1 MRFCAVVRVSE
12 EEIGAEK
19 SSMCARKTN
28 EDWSMGEKTG
38 FARMNCPRNKGEK
51 EADAKENKRV
61 AQSPFFS
68 ETEKTGKKGEHQK
81 KGFFQKTEERCPNRS
96 TVRAVVGMEVGWDW
110 IRGGGTSLRSTLS
123 PALVGRDFARGDGL
137 EGLLVDAGAQAEVHD
152 GAVRAQHRE
161 EQFAPRRDAL
171 QRLEVARPQVRT
183 RAHRHHAHGR
193 TLLLKH
199 TRTVPREVVI
209 GNVHVW
215 REE

>member
-1 MRFCAVVRVSE
+1 MQRRTSE
-12 EEIGAEK
+12 
-19 SSMCARKTN
+19 SLSR
-28 EDWSMGEKTG
+28 
-38 FARMNCPRNKGEK
+38 
-51 EADAKENKRV
+51 
-61 AQSPFFS
+61 PFFQ
-68 ETEKTGKKGEHQK
+68 KQRKQGKKGEHQK
-81 KGFFQKTEERCPNRS
+81 KGFFSEDRGEVLQQKHSES
-96 TVRAVVGMEVGWDW
+96 
-110 IRGGGTSLRSTLS
+110 GGGGETSLRSSLS

-137 EGLLVDAGAQAEVHD
+137 EGLLVDVGSQAEVHD